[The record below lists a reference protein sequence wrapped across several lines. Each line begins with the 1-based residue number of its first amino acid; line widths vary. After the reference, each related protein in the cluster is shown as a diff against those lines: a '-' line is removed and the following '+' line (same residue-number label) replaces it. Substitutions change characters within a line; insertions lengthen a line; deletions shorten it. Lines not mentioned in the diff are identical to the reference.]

1 MAIYLCLIGY
11 IILLPWICNLLKVHQ
26 SKMKKAVALWGM
38 LGIFL
43 VLAFKS
49 TSVGVDII
57 GYRDQYYI
65 AKDMPWGDFS
75 YVYFEKGYIL
85 LEKIFSKINISFQ
98 VFTMFIYGFSSI
110 AWYKLISKYSD
121 DPCLSLLFYVCFQF
135 FVFSASGL
143 RQTIAM
149 AICALAFVEF
159 DRFDVGGWIKG
170 SLLSIAAI
178 SVHESAYVFLLVPVI
193 IFVAKKIRKINI
205 ITVILLFAASIVLRT
220 PLWIFVNAVMKQ
232 INVGAKVSLGGAF
245 LFIVAVFAFSIF
257 TYIIFYGGKSS
268 TGIRGISNDDILY
281 EDSLA
286 IRLSLYAA
294 VLYIALSGGVLL
306 RGVMYITMFITI
318 FFPRMIS
325 KYDKKGRIIIKIVF
339 SAVLIYI
346 FYSETLSVNQ
356 FEICPYKF
364 FWER

>member
-1 MAIYLCLIGY
+1 MAIYLCLVGY
-11 IILLPWICNLLKVHQ
+11 VILLPWICNLLKVNQ
-26 SKMKKAVALWGM
+26 RKMKKMVALWGM

-43 VLAFKS
+43 VLAMKS

-65 AKDMPWGDFS
+65 AKDTLWGDFS

-85 LEKIFSKINISFQ
+85 LEKLFSKINISFQ
-98 VFTMFIYGFSSI
+98 VFTMFIYGFSSF

-178 SVHESAYVFLLVPVI
+178 SVHKSAYVFLLVPVI
-193 IFVAKKIRKINI
+193 IFMAKKIRKINI
-205 ITVILLFAASIVLRT
+205 ITVIALFAASIILRT
-220 PLWIFVNAVMKQ
+220 PLWLFVNAVVKQ
-232 INVGAKVSLGGAF
+232 VNVGAKVSLGGAF
-245 LFIVAVFAFSIF
+245 LFIAAVFVFSIF
-257 TYIIFYGGKSS
+257 TFMFFYAGASR
-268 TGIRGISNDDILY
+268 TGNRDISNDDILY

-286 IRLSLYAA
+286 VRLSLYAT
-294 VLYIALSGGVLL
+294 VLYIILSGGVLL
-306 RGVMYITMFITI
+306 RSVMYITMFLTI
-318 FFPRMIS
+318 FLPRMIS
-325 KYDKKGRIIIKIVF
+325 KYDQKGRMIIKIVF
-339 SAVLIYI
+339 SVALIYI